1 MSERLGH
8 RGVRRGSPRGVVGR
22 WLVLTLASLL
32 VLTVAATSATAFPT
46 KLSANG
52 QLDFNYGSAVQSAGG
67 PSTGYKPESKLFYT
81 GDGSTEAVR
90 WWAVLGTSGPSPSA
104 GVYLW
109 ELVNHTW
116 VARVVLPGA
125 DPWAKADTLFD
136 GSTLYVS
143 TRDDKGSVSGNP
155 RESDL
160 YEVSYL
166 GGGGWG
172 SISGPFPITTGGPE
186 TLTIA
191 KDSAGRIW
199 TTFESGLNIKV
210 GYTAPGGTS
219 FTFITVSKTSVN
231 SDDISEVTAFG
242 GNKIG
247 VFWSD
252 QVAKRDFFAW
262 RSDSDPITS
271 NWTIETAYGG
281 GVGGCP
287 TANSDLCADDHLNV
301 KVYNGEVYVAIKT
314 SLNNVSGGPNDPL
327 IALLKRTSGG
337 TWSAFPVSTVSQNA
351 TRPITVL
358 SPGQNA
364 IWVWAARGGEID
376 VWESSFTS
384 PGFSSGAF
392 QTWVK
397 GGGSADDPTGTKQV
411 TSAATG
417 TVVEA
422 SIKGSNQYWHNEF
435 LPTSAP
441 PVPTITGFSPT
452 SGPVGTSVTITGSGF
467 TGTSDV
473 RFNGTSVGSGN
484 YTVNS
489 DTQVTAKVP
498 SGATNGPISLDAPG
512 GTATSS
518 TSFTVT
524 SPPVPTITGFSPTS
538 GPVGTSV
545 TITGSGFT
553 GTSDVRFNGTSVGS
567 GNYTVNSDTQ
577 VTAKVPSGATN
588 GPISLDAPGGT
599 ATSSTSFTV
608 TAPSAISEV
617 QRKHAS
623 ANDVSI
629 SATLDSAPTPGDVLA
644 VVIVVSQASSPVF
657 VTPPG
662 WTAPFSPARGA
673 VFWKVSNGT
682 EQTLTVNLGAGET
695 SKVLRMW
702 IVELGGA
709 DTTNPF
715 DQHGSGIFTS
725 AVTTVTPTTDGATN
739 QASGWAIAVV
749 GHNGDNGG
757 GASATNGFAVLGG
770 GSSRDIGASKTLTAL
785 GTISTTISW
794 TTARTGCWII
804 ATFRGAGG

>member
-524 SPPVPTITGFSPTS
+524 
-538 GPVGTSV
+538 
-545 TITGSGFT
+545 
-553 GTSDVRFNGTSVGS
+553 
-567 GNYTVNSDTQ
+567 
-577 VTAKVPSGATN
+577 
-588 GPISLDAPGGT
+588 
-599 ATSSTSFTV
+599 
-608 TAPSAISEV
+608 APSAISEV

>member
-143 TRDDKGSVSGNP
+143 TRDDRGSVSGNP

-524 SPPVPTITGFSPTS
+524 
-538 GPVGTSV
+538 
-545 TITGSGFT
+545 
-553 GTSDVRFNGTSVGS
+553 
-567 GNYTVNSDTQ
+567 
-577 VTAKVPSGATN
+577 
-588 GPISLDAPGGT
+588 
-599 ATSSTSFTV
+599 
-608 TAPSAISEV
+608 APSAISEV